1 MSFVNCFDVVQMV
14 TDEASAQFA
23 PLFCGNKEAKAILHQ
38 YCDAIDVLAWEFDG
52 VTFEASVHDESMEV
66 SVTFECPDIV
76 IRTQKHRFY
85 DLVERSNAVR
95 FSHGEGGSGR
105 VCVPEHPEPRRLT
118 EAACARQAESR
129 WPPVGSSVRFSYR
142 AVDKTLTFF
151 FLRDTLELPTGQY
164 WPRGNICLGG
174 SLCRKLKKKR

>member
-1 MSFVNCFDVVQMV
+1 MSFANCFDVVQMV

-23 PLFCGNKEAKAILHQ
+23 PLFCENKEAKAILHQ
-38 YCDAIDVLAWEFDG
+38 YCDAIDVLAREFDG
-52 VTFEASVHDESMEV
+52 VTFEASVHDENMEV

-95 FSHGEGGSGR
+95 FSHGEYL
-105 VCVPEHPEPRRLT
+105 EPHRLT
-118 EAACARQAESR
+118 EERYERSAQGRCRAISAG
-129 WPPVGSSVRFSYR
+129 GSSVRFSYQ
-142 AVDKTLTFF
+142 AVDKTLTFH
-151 FLRDTLELPTGQY
+151 FLRATLELPTGQY

>member
-14 TDEASAQFA
+14 TDEASTQFA

-38 YCDAIDVLAWEFDG
+38 YFDAIGVLAREFDG

-66 SVTFECPDIV
+66 SVTLECPDIV

-95 FSHGEGGSGR
+95 FSHGEGDTVAVAFVFPSI
-105 VCVPEHPEPRRLT
+105 
-118 EAACARQAESR
+118 
-129 WPPVGSSVRFSYR
+129 WNR
-142 AVDKTLTFF
+142 AV
-151 FLRDTLELPTGQY
+151 
-164 WPRGNICLGG
+164 
-174 SLCRKLKKKR
+174 

>member
-1 MSFVNCFDVVQMV
+1 MPFVNCFDVVQMV

-23 PLFCGNKEAKAILHQ
+23 PLFCENKEAKAILHQ
-38 YCDAIDVLAWEFDG
+38 YCDAIDVLAREFDG

-85 DLVERSNAVR
+85 DLVEHSNAVR
-95 FSHGEGGSGR
+95 FSHGGGR
-105 VCVPEHPEPRRLT
+105 VCVPEHLEPRRLT
-118 EAACARQAESR
+118 EELYERSAQGRCRAISAS
-129 WPPVGSSVRFSYR
+129 GSSVRFSYR
-142 AVDKTLTFF
+142 AVDKILTFF